1 MVPCPNNYNLLLIK
15 AWYQSILRVRAMRA
29 TAENTKMAN
38 VQPIQKVA
46 KLALETF
53 KCVNRGEKHVFLDKL
68 ETLCASM
75 NRIRA
80 ADVGVDLTANRASPP
95 PAPATAPVGYMF
107 IAENSTVSMGVFVV
121 ERGCRLPLH
130 DHNGMH
136 GVIKVLS
143 GTIRMHSYDLLT
155 EDEMSSVKIPDSDGL
170 VLPVDGELTKKLIP
184 VRRRGEIKI
193 TPESKPCVLSPMES
207 NVHSLESV
215 DGPAAF
221 LDVLSP
227 PYNPD
232 IGRDCI
238 YYKETSLSNS
248 KETSVDL
255 RWLQRIPQPS
265 SFWCNQQSYLGPAV
279 NLEQL

>member
-1 MVPCPNNYNLLLIK
+1 
-15 AWYQSILRVRAMRA
+15 
-29 TAENTKMAN
+29 MAN
-38 VQPIQKVA
+38 LQPIQKVA

-53 KCVNRGEKHVFLDKL
+53 KYVNKGDKHVFLDKL
-68 ETLCASM
+68 ESLCASV

-80 ADVGVDLTANRASPP
+80 ADVGVDLTANALPP
-95 PAPATAPVGYMF
+95 VPATAPVGYMF
-107 IAENSTVSMGVFVV
+107 IAENSAVSMGVFVV

-155 EDEMSSVKIPDSDGL
+155 EDEVNSIKIPDSLAHPNSESDE
-170 VLPVDGELTKKLIP
+170 ELMRNLIP
-184 VRRRGEIKI
+184 VRKKAEAKII

-207 NVHSLESV
+207 NVHSLESI

-227 PYNPD
+227 PYDPD
-232 IGRDCI
+232 TGRDCV
-238 YYKETSLSNS
+238 YYTETPFSSSNLKLKETP
-248 KETSVDL
+248 VDL
-255 RWLQRIPQPS
+255 RWLLRIPQPS
-265 SFWCNQQSYLGPAV
+265 SFWCHQQSYLGPPV
-279 NLEQL
+279 NLGQL